1 MSREIE
7 EIKSIIFANFGALGF
22 YNPTMNDE
30 ILKDRDKVLNYL
42 NRFESIDNVKFSEA
56 SGILETFENDGL
68 LNKEIGTI
76 SYNQIWLK
84 NQIEILKQSL
94 LKSQEIE
101 QENVEYKKVLSII
114 KEKNVDFDTLT
125 DSETLDDYNSKMN
138 WSYRRLTEEE
148 FNTLK
153 EWSKL

>member
-138 WSYRRLTEEE
+138 WSYRRLTKEE